1 MEAEYFYIKRWIK
14 DEQNRDVTR
23 YNESFDSDR
32 FTIHDDVPMIEEDN
46 NPYNG
51 E

>member
-1 MEAEYFYIKRWIK
+1 METEYFYIQRWIK
-14 DEQNRDVTR
+14 DEQNRDVAR
-23 YNESFDSDR
+23 DNESFDSDR
-32 FTIHDDVPMIEEDN
+32 FTLYDDVPIVEEDN